1 MSRKNGE
8 TWGTLR
14 RRFFPSD
21 GFRYTLGNVRKR
33 ASVLASFLLVGA
45 TVAVNL
51 CFAADVSFHRVK
63 VPDAKGRQNSAVL
76 TFSDTDKA
84 VEVRPLKG
92 DTTTIPYSAIAQCSY
107 EFTRKHRVNGGTI
120 ATSPVGVGAVMML
133 TKSKSHWLEIDY
145 NEQGV
150 AKAFVLRMDKRE
162 YLQILEALKAH
173 TGIDA
178 QVLGNAANKR

>member
-1 MSRKNGE
+1 MDR
-8 TWGTLR
+8 
-14 RRFFPSD
+14 
-21 GFRYTLGNVRKR
+21 FRYILGNVRKR
-33 ASVLASFLLVGA
+33 AALLVIFLLVGA

-51 CFAADVSFHRVK
+51 CLADDVSFHGVR
-63 VPDAKGRQNSAVL
+63 VPDAKGRQNPAVL

-84 VEVRPLKG
+84 VEVRPVKG
-92 DTTTIPYSAIAQCSY
+92 DALTIPYAAIAQCSY
-107 EFTRKHRVNGGTI
+107 EFTKKHRVNGGTI

-150 AKAFVLRMDKRE
+150 AKAFVLRMDKHE
-162 YLQILEALKAH
+162 YLQILDALKAH